1 MKRSSVY
8 LEDDLHKALKI
19 KAVDIEIP
27 MSSLVNE
34 AVRQSLIE
42 DAEDLQTFNDR
53 AEESSVD
60 FESFVQKLK
69 RMGNYR
75 LRIKKSATKEIEK
88 LTQTDRIRIIQ
99 AIEKLALNPRPVGS
113 QKLSGQEKFR
123 FRVGNYWYYMKS
135 SMMD

>member
-19 KAVDIEIP
+19 KAVDTEIP

-69 RMGNYR
+69 KDG
-75 LRIKKSATKEIEK
+75 K
-88 LTQTDRIRIIQ
+88 L
-99 AIEKLALNPRPVGS
+99 
-113 QKLSGQEKFR
+113 
-123 FRVGNYWYYMKS
+123 
-135 SMMD
+135 

>member
-1 MKRSSVY
+1 
-8 LEDDLHKALKI
+8 
-19 KAVDIEIP
+19 

-42 DAEDLQTFNDR
+42 DAEDLQAFNDR

-69 RMGNYR
+69 RMGDYR

-99 AIEKLALNPRPVGS
+99 AVEKLALNPRPVGS

>member
-19 KAVDIEIP
+19 KAVDTEIP

-42 DAEDLQTFNDR
+42 DAEDLQAFNDR

-69 RMGNYR
+69 KDGE
-75 LRIKKSATKEIEK
+75 L
-88 LTQTDRIRIIQ
+88 
-99 AIEKLALNPRPVGS
+99 
-113 QKLSGQEKFR
+113 
-123 FRVGNYWYYMKS
+123 
-135 SMMD
+135 

>member
-19 KAVDIEIP
+19 KAVDTEIP

-53 AEESSVD
+53 AEEASVD

-69 RMGNYR
+69 KDGKLLVTDQKVCDQGN
-75 LRIKKSATKEIEK
+75 
-88 LTQTDRIRIIQ
+88 
-99 AIEKLALNPRPVGS
+99 
-113 QKLSGQEKFR
+113 
-123 FRVGNYWYYMKS
+123 
-135 SMMD
+135 

>member
-1 MKRSSVY
+1 
-8 LEDDLHKALKI
+8 
-19 KAVDIEIP
+19 

-42 DAEDLQTFNDR
+42 DAGDLQAFNDR

-75 LRIKKSATKEIEK
+75 LRI
-88 LTQTDRIRIIQ
+88 
-99 AIEKLALNPRPVGS
+99 
-113 QKLSGQEKFR
+113 
-123 FRVGNYWYYMKS
+123 
-135 SMMD
+135 

>member
-1 MKRSSVY
+1 
-8 LEDDLHKALKI
+8 
-19 KAVDIEIP
+19 

-42 DAEDLQTFNDR
+42 DAEDLQAFNDR
-53 AEESSVD
+53 AEESVD

-69 RMGNYR
+69 RMGDYR

-99 AIEKLALNPRPVGS
+99 AVEKLALNPRPVGS

>member
-69 RMGNYR
+69 KDGE
-75 LRIKKSATKEIEK
+75 L
-88 LTQTDRIRIIQ
+88 
-99 AIEKLALNPRPVGS
+99 
-113 QKLSGQEKFR
+113 
-123 FRVGNYWYYMKS
+123 
-135 SMMD
+135 

>member
-19 KAVDIEIP
+19 KAVDTEIP

-69 RMGNYR
+69 KDGKLLVTDQKVCDQGN
-75 LRIKKSATKEIEK
+75 
-88 LTQTDRIRIIQ
+88 
-99 AIEKLALNPRPVGS
+99 
-113 QKLSGQEKFR
+113 
-123 FRVGNYWYYMKS
+123 
-135 SMMD
+135 